1 MLKRS
6 RKSDKLIESN
16 ISHNTNYMFKL
27 FSALGGPH
35 QLCIALLSLN
45 NMTISVVKS
54 FITQLEFPSVFNGR
68 DNQDS
73 KCFLPQL
80 LNYKKYKIKLCSIQ
94 IIIAINILIFFF
106 GRYKNAKSKNPILN
120 PHPPPPQKKI

>member
-1 MLKRS
+1 
-6 RKSDKLIESN
+6 
-16 ISHNTNYMFKL
+16 MFKL

-35 QLCIALLSLN
+35 QLCIAILSLN

-106 GRYKNAKSKNPILN
+106 WEI
-120 PHPPPPQKKI
+120 QKCQI